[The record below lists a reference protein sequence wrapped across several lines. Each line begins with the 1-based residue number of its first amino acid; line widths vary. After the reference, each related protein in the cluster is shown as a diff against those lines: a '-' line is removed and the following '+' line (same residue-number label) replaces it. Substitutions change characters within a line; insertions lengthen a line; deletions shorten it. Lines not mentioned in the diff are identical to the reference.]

1 MRSVASRYP
10 EFLQHRDN
18 SAYRGFYF
26 GPEDIARMRPTYTTD
41 IIQQVTAMRVEGR
54 GAAAKVSARRR
65 AGNFVCP
72 PNIVVNGVE
81 GGSISDVG
89 IKDIGAVEV
98 YPPNDPPNLFSPWMY
113 DKGCGSILIWT
124 KR

>member
-1 MRSVASRYP
+1 
-10 EFLQHRDN
+10 
-18 SAYRGFYF
+18 
-26 GPEDIARMRPTYTTD
+26 MRPTYVTD
-41 IIQQVTAMRVEGR
+41 IIIQHVAGMRVEGR
-54 GAAAKVSARRR
+54 GPAAKVSGRRR

-81 GGSISDVG
+81 DGSIMDVSP
-89 IKDIGAVEV
+89 KDIGAVEV
-98 YPPNDPPNLFSPWMY
+98 YPPSDPPNLFSPWLY